1 MRKGLIATSGG
12 VVLPLDSL
20 TDLGAG
26 FAECSDE
33 VSDRRNRVDRQH
45 ARARVAHHCPNA
57 RAHIRAVAVHWALA
71 AGGFIRLESAAL
83 NTAQGVGAQFFA
95 FRAQLG
101 RWLVPGAAVNLDH
114 AGNGLLFLQDG
125 FFAVGILGFWHRPI
139 IHERKEEAAWDIR
152 PTFPIPLSKTSGN
165 PPK

>member
-57 RAHIRAVAVHWALA
+57 RAHIRAVAVHRAFA
-71 AGGFIRLESAAL
+71 AGGFIRLESAAF
-83 NTAQGVGAQFFA
+83 NAEQGVSAQLLA
-95 FRAQLG
+95 LRAQLTF
-101 RWLVPGAAVNLDH
+101 WLVPGAAVQPDH
-114 AGNGLLFLQDG
+114 LGDGLLFLQDMLLV
-125 FFAVGILGFWHRPI
+125 VGVLGFWHRPI
-139 IHERKEEAAWDIR
+139 IHEWKAGEEPRLICHTDIQ
-152 PTFPIPLSKTSGN
+152 LN
-165 PPK
+165 

>member
-45 ARARVAHHCPNA
+45 ARARVAHHA
-57 RAHIRAVAVHWALA
+57 ADAVAHFRAVAVHRASA
-71 AGGFIRLESAAL
+71 AGRFIRLKSAAL
-83 NTAQGVGAQFFA
+83 NAAQGVIPQGLAI
-95 FRAQLG
+95 RAQPG
-101 RWLVPGAAVNLDH
+101 FRMVFGAAIYPDH
-114 AGNGLLFLQDG
+114 PGDGLLLLQNGLLVF
-125 FFAVGILGFWHRPI
+125 IWLGF
-139 IHERKEEAAWDIR
+139 
-152 PTFPIPLSKTSGN
+152 
-165 PPK
+165 